1 MSGKMDKARRA
12 SRNRD
17 RTKGPSVEG
26 PYVRSRN
33 CPFCKREGLLSSI
46 YMYMSWD
53 ASKEY
58 WIHYANGHGCKA
70 TFTTDELKDEWER
83 WKDDLRRD

>member
-1 MSGKMDKARRA
+1 
-12 SRNRD
+12 
-17 RTKGPSVEG
+17 
-26 PYVRSRN
+26 
-33 CPFCKREGLLSSI
+33 
-46 YMYMSWD
+46 MYMSWD